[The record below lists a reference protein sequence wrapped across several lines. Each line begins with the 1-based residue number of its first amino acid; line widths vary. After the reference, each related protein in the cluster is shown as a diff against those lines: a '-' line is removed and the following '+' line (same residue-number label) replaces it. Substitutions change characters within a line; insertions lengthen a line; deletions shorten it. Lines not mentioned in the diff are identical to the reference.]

1 MTEMTEMTEDAQ
13 QEAQLLRAEVARLQ
27 KIIKVLMDKAE
38 RSASLYDTDFNLF
51 QTTITL
57 EKQVQ
62 QRTAELEAALH
73 ENERVTRALRESESQ
88 VRQLAFYDALTS
100 LANRRLLHD
109 RLTEAL
115 LACKRHRHH
124 GALLFLD
131 LDHFKPLNDAHG
143 HEAGDL
149 LLVEAANRLKGCVR
163 AIDTVA
169 RMGGDE
175 FVVLIAPLA
184 PELPVAEAQA
194 MTVAEKIRAALAL
207 PYRLH
212 LHGDDPASVVEH
224 HCTSSIGVTLFDEHT
239 LEDDAL
245 QRADEAMYRAK
256 EEGRNRVSFSMAT
269 PQRCRK

>member
-1 MTEMTEMTEDAQ
+1 V
-13 QEAQLLRAEVARLQ
+13 RPRHAR
-27 KIIKVLMDKAE
+27 
-38 RSASLYDTDFNLF
+38 YDTDFNLF

-62 QRTAELEAALH
+62 QRTAELEATL
-73 ENERVTRALRESESQ
+73 
-88 VRQLAFYDALTS
+88 
-100 LANRRLLHD
+100 
-109 RLTEAL
+109 
-115 LACKRHRHH
+115 
-124 GALLFLD
+124 
-131 LDHFKPLNDAHG
+131 
-143 HEAGDL
+143 
-149 LLVEAANRLKGCVR
+149 
-163 AIDTVA
+163 VA

-175 FVVLIAPLA
+175 FVVLIVPLA

-256 EEGRNRVSFSMAT
+256 EEKGATGSVFRWLPMTESLFRAMADRIPGQSPFHSPLPSLLRLCNRANNDCKKSEPLLTSSQLQHDESELQSGGTGWSVVPVLNM
-269 PQRCRK
+269 

>member
-1 MTEMTEMTEDAQ
+1 MTEDAQ

-100 LANRRLLHD
+100 LANR
-109 RLTEAL
+109 
-115 LACKRHRHH
+115 
-124 GALLFLD
+124 
-131 LDHFKPLNDAHG
+131 
-143 HEAGDL
+143 
-149 LLVEAANRLKGCVR
+149 LKGCVR
-163 AIDTVA
+163 AMDTVA

-194 MTVAEKIRAALAL
+194 VTVAEKIRAALAL

-256 EEGRNRVSFSMAT
+256 EEGRNRVSLSMAT